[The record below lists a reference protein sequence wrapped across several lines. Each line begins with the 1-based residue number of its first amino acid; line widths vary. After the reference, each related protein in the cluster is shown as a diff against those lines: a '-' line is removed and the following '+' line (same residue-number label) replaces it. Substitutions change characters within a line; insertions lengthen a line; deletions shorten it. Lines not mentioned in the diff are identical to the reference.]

1 MKVAAF
7 ATIKMNSQRVPHKNI
22 QPIGSRPLCYHIVH
36 TALQIEKIDDVY
48 VYCSDE
54 AVIDYIPKEAKF
66 LKREPW
72 LDGDEIRA
80 NDTYSAFFEGYRCR
94 YLYCVMYHI
103 PFYTKRNIKKCS
115 G

>member
-54 AVIDYIPKEAKF
+54 VGDRLHSKGSKISKERTLAGW
-66 LKREPW
+66 R
-72 LDGDEIRA
+72 
-80 NDTYSAFFEGYRCR
+80 
-94 YLYCVMYHI
+94 
-103 PFYTKRNIKKCS
+103 
-115 G
+115 